1 MPEIVTHEVCPLC
14 RKRITYLDGKIAI
27 DEHDEDCPRRAG
39 EYVSEVSDTEK
50 PPVAT

>member
-1 MPEIVTHEVCPLC
+1 MPEIVTHKVCPFC
-14 RKRITYLDGKIAI
+14 HKRITYLDGKIAI

-39 EYVSEVSDTEK
+39 EYDVSDTEK